1 MPRLGLRGLGRGF
14 LVLGRE
20 TGTPSSQRSHCSFWN
35 LLPSGATLLPLA
47 LPTTPCCQP
56 AGRGLLGKTSPSLG
70 LQVTEHQTMTELL
83 SSAPGTPAACG
94 LSQRC
99 HRDVTSCRLP
109 LCTRVWM
116 SRKGTMKS
124 RTTTG
129 REDVSVSVGPA
140 PARSEAPCAAR
151 GLSLLGTDADCAHQ
165 HLPVAPK
172 ALRPSPSVGPSFC
185 WLQVRGRA
193 RCRQVAIPSEVRFL
207 SASTSGSR
215 EAALGAE
222 GLRSTRV
229 AVTRWECSSGLCIS
243 WGRVRGDR
251 TCAGSDARGR
261 LGSPGLLE
269 GSTPK
274 WRGLETTET
283 YSLAVL
289 EARCPNSG
297 SLGRNQGVSRGSPRG
312 RGSLL
317 LEAVGLL
324 GRWPRHT
331 RLCPRGGTARSSAVC
346 VCGIS
351 LCLSL

>member
-99 HRDVTSCRLP
+99 HCDVTSCRLP

-116 SRKGTMKS
+116 SRKGTTKS

-129 REDVSVSVGPA
+129 REDMSVSVGPA

-222 GLRSTRV
+222 GLEV
-229 AVTRWECSSGLCIS
+229 DAGGGHAVGMFFWAVHFVGPRAWGPDLC
-243 WGRVRGDR
+243 W
-251 TCAGSDARGR
+251 
-261 LGSPGLLE
+261 
-269 GSTPK
+269 
-274 WRGLETTET
+274 
-283 YSLAVL
+283 
-289 EARCPNSG
+289 
-297 SLGRNQGVSRGSPRG
+297 LGRERKARVPGAAG
-312 RGSLL
+312 RKHPKVEG
-317 LEAVGLL
+317 A
-324 GRWPRHT
+324 
-331 RLCPRGGTARSSAVC
+331 
-346 VCGIS
+346 
-351 LCLSL
+351 